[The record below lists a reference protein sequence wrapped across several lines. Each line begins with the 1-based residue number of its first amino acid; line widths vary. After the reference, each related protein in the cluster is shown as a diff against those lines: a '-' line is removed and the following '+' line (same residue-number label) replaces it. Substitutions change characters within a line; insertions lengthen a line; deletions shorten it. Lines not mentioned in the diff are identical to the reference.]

1 MLWYCCRQLQT
12 GNRLVRLLFSIASSS
27 APERPVVWRCRESN
41 SARYSAAGD
50 GTHNC
55 IFYIYFFR
63 LPTSS
68 GRATMKSVNVK
79 LVCVSNVSAPAGD
92 SGTRDPLATWV
103 KIFPKSN
110 GSVTAGK
117 WQNSPGKYSQNH
129 APRTKKPWPAKS
141 HRFFVCIYTKIL
153 CRQLRCWES
162 TCPPIFCQ
170 AASQPTSVTWGN
182 SNHSAEDS
190 WPDRVLIGG

>member
-12 GNRLVRLLFSIASSS
+12 GNRLVRLLFSIASFP
-27 APERPVVWRCRESN
+27 ALECPVVWRCRESN

-55 IFYIYFFR
+55 IFLYIFFR

-68 GRATMKSVNVK
+68 GCATMKSVNVK

-117 WQNSPGKYSQNH
+117 EQNSLGKHSQNH
-129 APRTKKPWPAKS
+129 APRRSFALLSRTVFFFFFLLFAFTRKFYAGSCVVGSQHAPHILSGCQPANQR
-141 HRFFVCIYTKIL
+141 HV
-153 CRQLRCWES
+153 
-162 TCPPIFCQ
+162 
-170 AASQPTSVTWGN
+170 G
-182 SNHSAEDS
+182 
-190 WPDRVLIGG
+190 